1 VVIVALHGFL
11 GTGRDWDFLRDA
23 GFDVVTPD
31 LHVIPSREDGEGSP
45 AHVGGGFL
53 APLGMTQGD
62 TLLGYS
68 MGGRL
73 ALQALLGGA
82 RYRRAVF
89 ISTRVSAAEEGRGE
103 RDESWAQRFEREEWS
118 TLMRDW
124 NAQTLF
130 GGHTMPRREEDFD
143 RRELARQ
150 LREWSPAALP
160 PAEPRLHELTLP
172 TLWIAGARDP
182 KYVAEAERA
191 AALAPNA
198 TLQIVDG
205 AAHRVPWERPDAV
218 IAGLRRFLG
227 GS

>member
-23 GFDVVTPD
+23 GFDVVTTLQP
-31 LHVIPSREDGEGSP
+31 H
-45 AHVGGGFL
+45 
-53 APLGMTQGD
+53 GD
-62 TLLGYS
+62 VLLGYS

-73 ALQALLGGA
+73 ALQALLNGA
-82 RYRRAVF
+82 QYERAVF
-89 ISTRVSAAEEGRGE
+89 ISTRVSAATETREE
-103 RDESWAQRFEREEWS
+103 WAQRFERDDWS

-124 NAQTLF
+124 NAQPIF
-130 GGHTMPRREEDFD
+130 GGYFLPRREEDFD

-160 PAEPRLHELTLP
+160 PAEPRLHELVLP
-172 TLWIAGARDP
+172 TLWIAGARDA
-182 KYVAEAERA
+182 KYVAEARRA
-191 AALAPNA
+191 AELAPNA
-198 TLQIVDG
+198 TLEIVDG

-218 IAGLRRFLG
+218 VASLRRFLG

>member
-23 GFDVVTPD
+23 GFDVVTTLQP
-31 LHVIPSREDGEGSP
+31 H
-45 AHVGGGFL
+45 
-53 APLGMTQGD
+53 GD
-62 TLLGYS
+62 VLLGYS

-73 ALQALLGGA
+73 ALQALLNGA
-82 RYRRAVF
+82 QYERAVF
-89 ISTRVSAAEEGRGE
+89 ISTRVSAATET
-103 RDESWAQRFEREEWS
+103 REEWARRFE
-118 TLMRDW
+118 TDDWAILMRDW
-124 NAQTLF
+124 NAQPIF
-130 GGHTMPRREEDFD
+130 GGYFLPRREEDFD

-160 PAEPRLHELTLP
+160 PAEPRLHELVLP
-172 TLWIAGARDP
+172 TLWIAGARDA
-182 KYVAEAERA
+182 KYVAEARRA

-198 TLQIVDG
+198 TLEIVDG

-218 IAGLRRFLG
+218 VASLRRFLG

>member
-1 VVIVALHGFL
+1 MVIVALPGFL

-23 GFDVVTPD
+23 GYDVVTTLQPC
-31 LHVIPSREDGEGSP
+31 
-45 AHVGGGFL
+45 
-53 APLGMTQGD
+53 GD
-62 TLLGYS
+62 VLLGYS

-73 ALQALLGGA
+73 ALQALLNGA
-82 RYRRAVF
+82 QYERAVF
-89 ISTRVSAAEEGRGE
+89 ISTRVSAAAEG
-103 RDESWAQRFEREEWS
+103 REEWARRFETEDWT

-124 NAQTLF
+124 NAQPLF
-130 GGHTMPRREEDFD
+130 GGHVMPRREDDFD

-160 PAEPRLHELTLP
+160 PAEPRLHELTIP
-172 TLWIAGARDP
+172 TLWIAGARDA
-182 KYVAEAERA
+182 KYVAEAKRTVE
-191 AALAPNA
+191 LAPNA
-198 TLQIVDG
+198 TLEIVDG